1 VKRERSVEGRE
12 NGKDEERW
20 ERRAEA
26 RGTEEMKR
34 PEGVPQAFF
43 IGDPR
48 SGRG

>member
-1 VKRERSVEGRE
+1 MGAEGA
-12 NGKDEERW
+12 G
-20 ERRAEA
+20 A
-26 RGTEEMKR
+26 EEMKR